1 MNLYRLNLNLLI
13 ALDSLFSEQ
22 SVTLAANKLFIT
34 QAAMSNNLSQLRKLF
49 NDELLVREKNQM
61 ILTNFAK
68 DLQPKLHQ
76 VLQEIQVLVEGG
88 QQFTPQTS
96 QREFRLAMNDYMA
109 GLFVPELLNCVQ
121 RSAPQIKITVISL
134 SRVNI
139 AGEERNYDLII
150 DKSSEM
156 QPHAKKQPLFT
167 DSGIILLNKQHP
179 LAKKSQITVKDYLSY
194 KHIAVRGDPYLQQ
207 HFGFYASFVFMLGY
221 GLVLLFLILT
231 RFKETIQK
239 KNLELSFSSTLTNY
253 IGLLKNSGFMRYAI
267 IAGLAFSSIIIYAN
281 VVPFIA
287 QNQFHLSAIGSG
299 ALLLVSALGICLG
312 SLISSKIVARLG
324 PAYLINLGLI
334 LYMSNGLVLLASH
347 YFFPHTLA
355 LLILPLIL
363 ITMGC
368 GFIFPN
374 AIALCFSDIKTNIGT
389 AGSIYGA
396 MQTFISML
404 FNFALNLISTQN
416 QTLLGIL
423 YFLIG
428 LMGVII
434 ILLGRKSFLL
444 SSNLNDA

>member
-194 KHIAVRGDPYLQQ
+194 KHIAVRGDPYLQPITDQ
-207 HFGFYASFVFMLGY
+207 
-221 GLVLLFLILT
+221 VL
-231 RFKETIQK
+231 RK
-239 KNLELSFSSTLTNY
+239 
-253 IGLLKNSGFMRYAI
+253 
-267 IAGLAFSSIIIYAN
+267 
-281 VVPFIA
+281 
-287 QNQFHLSAIGSG
+287 
-299 ALLLVSALGICLG
+299 
-312 SLISSKIVARLG
+312 
-324 PAYLINLGLI
+324 LGLQRDVTLSLPFVVSI
-334 LYMSNGLVLLASH
+334 LK
-347 YFFPHTLA
+347 
-355 LLILPLIL
+355 LIEQSP
-363 ITMGC
+363 
-368 GFIFPN
+368 
-374 AIALCFSDIKTNIGT
+374 
-389 AGSIYGA
+389 
-396 MQTFISML
+396 
-404 FNFALNLISTQN
+404 NLIA
-416 QTLLGIL
+416 TLVKSISELYKNNYQYVTKPLPFAMPAIEYYMGWHSRYENDLGHQWLREQLQI
-423 YFLIG
+423 IG
-428 LMGVII
+428 KKLA
-434 ILLGRKSFLL
+434 
-444 SSNLNDA
+444 DEYH